1 MWKLCAFADMDS
13 DNAPQCRRFAI
24 LFLWRGIIMRLRRL
38 ELAVLAITLAFAFFI
53 GGFFT
58 GRSWSAVNITA
69 VATQSENEAS
79 LGVSIQAPAQPQPAA
94 PTQNESIILENES
107 AQPPPADPAPV
118 ETSDAAGAPSG
129 GDGKININIASQ
141 SELMDLPGI
150 GNVLASR
157 IVDYRRQHGD
167 FLRIEDIRN
176 VSGIGEKRYEAIEN
190 HITVG

>member
-1 MWKLCAFADMDS
+1 
-13 DNAPQCRRFAI
+13 
-24 LFLWRGIIMRLRRL
+24 MRLRRL
-38 ELAVLAITLAFAFFI
+38 ELAVIAITLAFAFFI

-69 VATQSENEAS
+69 VATQSENETN
-79 LGVSIQAPAQPQPAA
+79 LGVSIQAPAPQQQPAA
-94 PTQNESIILENES
+94 PTQNENVILENES
-107 AQPPPADPAPV
+107 TQPPPPADPAAV
-118 ETSDAAGAPSG
+118 ETSDTVVSPSG

-167 FLRIEDIRN
+167 FSRIEDIRN